1 MKVEEFTQLVVIFV
15 AFQTYGILAS
25 YINIICSHQTLCQ
38 IPTGDLYSELIC
50 YLLPLPW

>member
-25 YINIICSHQTLCQ
+25 YINIICSHQTLFVKFPQ
-38 IPTGDLYSELIC
+38 VIYIQS
-50 YLLPLPW
+50 